1 MSIRILEAEPHNIFQ
16 QVACDLPYDKLPLN
30 REVIGRILKIRIQ
43 KMVELDKT
51 ESQVRITDI
60 IKQLVDETIT
70 VWDRASIPSWLSAA
84 PRVARAPGSPL
95 FTLACSPR
103 VISESA

>member
-51 ESQVRITDI
+51 VTSSNNRHH
-60 IKQLVDETIT
+60 K
-70 VWDRASIPSWLSAA
+70 ASC
-84 PRVARAPGSPL
+84 R
-95 FTLACSPR
+95 
-103 VISESA
+103 